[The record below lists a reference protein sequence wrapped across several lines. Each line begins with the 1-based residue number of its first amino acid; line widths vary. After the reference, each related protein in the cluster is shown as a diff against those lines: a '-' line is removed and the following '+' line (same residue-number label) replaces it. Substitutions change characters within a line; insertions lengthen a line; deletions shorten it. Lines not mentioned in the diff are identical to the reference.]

1 MATQEMR
8 PQAATQASEHLTTD
22 DRVALLR
29 FMLLMR
35 EIEARALSL
44 YRQGK
49 VPGSFY
55 DGYGQEAVSAG
66 AAFAMAPQDRLCV
79 LHRDL
84 AAHLVRGVEPARI
97 LGQYMGRAGGVTGG
111 RDGNVHFGDWRRGC
125 VGMVSMLP
133 DMMLVAAGMA
143 MAFKLRGERRC
154 ALTWCGDGSTSRG
167 DWHEAM
173 NWAGVQRLPVVFVL
187 ENNQFAYSTPLDK
200 QFAVDPVERAA
211 AYGVV
216 GATVDGNDVEAVFEA
231 TRGARERALE
241 GGGPTLIEAVTMR
254 MHGHAAHDDMRYV
267 PPELLREWAARDPV
281 ERQERRLAE
290 AGVNVAAVRDEV
302 RAAVDAATEEALAM
316 PLPDPADATTGAFCE
331 GEAQPLGD
339 GEAPWSGF
347 GGADVPD
354 QRSGLLSNQERSWE
368 GGSESAE
375 GRGAVT

>member
-1 MATQEMR
+1 MR
-8 PQAATQASEHLTTD
+8 PAAYERAERDRLTRE

-29 FMLLMR
+29 YMLLMR
-35 EIEARALSL
+35 AIEARALSL

-66 AAFAMAPQDRLCV
+66 AAFALAAEDRLCV

-111 RDGNVHFGDWRRGC
+111 RDGNVQFGDWRRGC

-133 DMMLVAAGMA
+133 DMMPVATGMA

-154 ALTWCGDGSTSRG
+154 ALTWFGDGSTSRG

-187 ENNQFAYSTPLDK
+187 ENNHYAYSTPLER
-200 QFAVDPVERAA
+200 QFAVAVVERARS
-211 AYGVV
+211 YGFPGVV
-216 GATVDGNDVEAVFEA
+216 VDGNDAEAVFEA
-231 TRGARERALE
+231 TADARERALS
-241 GGGPTLIEAVTMR
+241 GAGPTLIEAITMR
-254 MHGHAAHDDMRYV
+254 MHGHAAHDDMSYV
-267 PPELLREWAARDPV
+267 PPELLEEWARRDPI
-281 ERQERRLAE
+281 ERQERR
-290 AGVNVAAVRDEV
+290 VAALGVDLAALRAEV
-302 RAAVDAATEEALAM
+302 QAVVDAATEEALAM
-316 PLPDPADATTGAFCE
+316 PPPDPARAVEGVFRE
-331 GEAQPLGD
+331 GEAEPLGD

-347 GGADVPD
+347 HA
-354 QRSGLLSNQERSWE
+354 
-368 GGSESAE
+368 
-375 GRGAVT
+375 